1 MAWNTYGSRIILLAR
16 RGGDR
21 LGKGAEEIL
30 VDSAKFEK
38 RNVLKLIPL
47 LFLPLS
53 LGCNGLDRNGS
64 LIYPYELSD
73 KTNVLLYA
81 LAVDGD
87 QLE

>member
-1 MAWNTYGSRIILLAR
+1 MAWNTYGVKIISLAR
-16 RGGDR
+16 RSRDR

-30 VDSAKFEK
+30 VNSAKFEK
-38 RNVLKLIPL
+38 RDVLKLITL

-53 LGCNGLDRNGS
+53 LGCNGPDRNGS
-64 LIYPYELSD
+64 LIDPYELSN
-73 KTNVLLYA
+73 KTNALFDA